1 MCAFRGRRCQVSR
14 RMSVDYLDGRGGGL
28 PSMFVSCSVRMYAE
42 DNANN
47 FLFQRRS
54 RKELSRMISWF
65 GPALLFKPLHCAG
78 LCVQSDTYSDAR
90 CIKGFKI
97 VKTQRCSTTSKVHDY
112 REQAKSTK

>member
-1 MCAFRGRRCQVSR
+1 MCAFRGRGCQVSR
-14 RMSVDYLDGRGGGL
+14 GMSVDYLDEGGL

-65 GPALLFKPLHCAG
+65 GPALLFKPLHCACY
-78 LCVQSDTYSDAR
+78 CVQSDTYSSTYIQSVQDA
-90 CIKGFKI
+90 
-97 VKTQRCSTTSKVHDY
+97 
-112 REQAKSTK
+112 

>member
-1 MCAFRGRRCQVSR
+1 MRLGGGRCQVSR
-14 RMSVDYLDGRGGGL
+14 GMSVDYLDEGGEGGL

-65 GPALLFKPLHCAG
+65 GPALLFKPLHCACY
-78 LCVQSDTYSDAR
+78 CVQSDRYSSTYIQSVQDA
-90 CIKGFKI
+90 
-97 VKTQRCSTTSKVHDY
+97 
-112 REQAKSTK
+112 